1 MKSVDGDEPEFQYAA
16 RIRWLDALGLC
27 ENSDSLRG
35 FICTSGFRGAVYSL
49 GLRATLPIPAVPLQ
63 RSTHASKRGESVAR
77 MDLSCPL

>member
-1 MKSVDGDEPEFQYAA
+1 MSPSFSMQHKYDGWMLWACA
-16 RIRWLDALGLC
+16 RTA
-27 ENSDSLRG
+27 DSLRG